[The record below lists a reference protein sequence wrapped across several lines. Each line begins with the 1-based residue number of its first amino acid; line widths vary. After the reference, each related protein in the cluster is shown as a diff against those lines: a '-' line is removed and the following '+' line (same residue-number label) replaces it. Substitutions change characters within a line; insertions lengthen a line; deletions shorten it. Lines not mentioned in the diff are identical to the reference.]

1 MCIVRRL
8 KTLRASE
15 QDLSKVLRAQVLSVL
30 QFSTPAWSTLLTA
43 VESARIESDLK
54 TGLFLVYGERDDYF
68 IWALKQAQMFS
79 LENQRTKVFRTF
91 TQDCM
96 KSKMQCICICHNVD
110 TIIAPLFAMA
120 KIQRIGHDH
129 QPPFFLLLGMGGY
142 QA

>member
-8 KTLRASE
+8 KTVGASE
-15 QDLSKVLRAQVLSVL
+15 QDLPKVLRAQVLSVL

-43 VESARIESDLK
+43 VERARIESDLK

-79 LENQRTKVFRTF
+79 LEKQRTKVFRTF

-110 TIIAPLFAMA
+110 TIIATLFVNV
-120 KIQRIGHDH
+120 R
-129 QPPFFLLLGMGGY
+129 PPLLGSRKSQQRQISLGVGC
-142 QA
+142 